1 MGYFLTF
8 SKIDFNM
15 PGRADRDMFCHDL
28 SAMEWNCGMTHNSAK
43 ADPAPLGLMGFGM
56 TTVLLNLHNSGI
68 VPMGGAI
75 LAMGLV
81 FGGATQFV
89 AGLLEYG
96 NRNTFGMTAF
106 MSYGAF
112 WLSLVVLLFL
122 PHWGL
127 VAPSSPALMGS
138 YLLMWGLF
146 TAIMTIGTLRASRM
160 HQVVFSSLTV
170 LFLLLGL
177 AEILEQPMLT
187 VIAGYEGLFCGF
199 SAIYLAAVEL
209 LAAQPGHVAAP
220 VAVMVPP
227 AEVAA

>member
-1 MGYFLTF
+1 
-8 SKIDFNM
+8 
-15 PGRADRDMFCHDL
+15 
-28 SAMEWNCGMTHNSAK
+28 MTHNSTK

-56 TTVLLNLHNSGI
+56 TTVLLNLHNAHI
-68 VPMGGAI
+68 VPMGAAI

-89 AGLLEYG
+89 AGLLEYA
-96 NRNTFGMTAF
+96 NNNTFGMTAF

-127 VAPSSPALMGS
+127 APASSPALMGS

-146 TAIMTIGTLRASRM
+146 TAIMTIGTLHASRM
-160 HQVVFSSLTV
+160 HQVVFASLTL
-170 LFLLLGL
+170 LFVLLGC

-187 VIAGYEGLFCGF
+187 VVAGYEGLFCGF
-199 SAIYLAAVEL
+199 SAICLAAMEL
-209 LAAQPGHVAAP
+209 LAAQSRHAVVPVGVAG
-220 VAVMVPP
+220 VPT
-227 AEVAA
+227 EIAA

>member
-1 MGYFLTF
+1 
-8 SKIDFNM
+8 
-15 PGRADRDMFCHDL
+15 
-28 SAMEWNCGMTHNSAK
+28 MTHNSAK

-56 TTVLLNLHNSGI
+56 TTVLLNLHNAGI

-75 LAMGLV
+75 LAMGLG

-89 AGLLEYG
+89 AGLLEYA
-96 NRNTFGMTAF
+96 NNNTFGMTAF

-146 TAIMTIGTLRASRM
+146 TAVMTIGTLHASRM
-160 HQVVFSSLTV
+160 HQVVFSSLTL
-170 LFLLLGL
+170 LFVLLGF

-187 VIAGYEGLFCGF
+187 VVAGYEGLFCGF
-199 SAIYLAAVEL
+199 SAIYLAAAEL
-209 LAAQPGHVAAP
+209 IAAQLGHTAAP
-220 VAVMVPP
+220 VGIAALP
-227 AEVAA
+227 AEVPA

>member
-1 MGYFLTF
+1 M
-8 SKIDFNM
+8 
-15 PGRADRDMFCHDL
+15 A
-28 SAMEWNCGMTHNSAK
+28 HNSTK

-56 TTVLLNLHNSGI
+56 TTVLLNLHNAHI
-68 VPMGGAI
+68 VPMGAAI

-89 AGLLEYG
+89 AGLLEYA
-96 NRNTFGMTAF
+96 NNNTFGMTAF

-127 VAPSSPALMGS
+127 APASSPALMGS

-146 TAIMTIGTLRASRM
+146 TAIMTIGTLHASRM
-160 HQVVFSSLTV
+160 HQVVFASLTL
-170 LFLLLGL
+170 LFVLLGC

-187 VIAGYEGLFCGF
+187 VVAGYEGLFCGF
-199 SAIYLAAVEL
+199 SAICLTAMEL
-209 LAAQPGHVAAP
+209 LAAQSRHAVVPVGVAG
-220 VAVMVPP
+220 VPT
-227 AEVAA
+227 EIAA

>member
-1 MGYFLTF
+1 
-8 SKIDFNM
+8 
-15 PGRADRDMFCHDL
+15 
-28 SAMEWNCGMTHNSAK
+28 MEWNRGMTHNSAK

-56 TTVLLNLHNSGI
+56 TTVLLNLHNAHL

-89 AGLLEYG
+89 AGLLEYANG
-96 NRNTFGMTAF
+96 NTFGLTAF

-122 PHWGL
+122 PQWGL
-127 VAPSSPALMGS
+127 APASSPALMGG

-146 TAIMTIGTLRASRM
+146 TAIMTVGTLRASRM
-160 HQVVFSSLTV
+160 HQVVFTSLTV
-170 LFLLLGL
+170 LFVLLGA
-177 AEILEQPMLT
+177 AEILEQPVLT
-187 VIAGYEGLFCGF
+187 LIAGYEGMFCGF

-209 LAAQPGHVAAP
+209 LARQVGHAVAP
-220 VAVMVPP
+220 VDAPTMPIEVP
-227 AEVAA
+227 A